1 MNQNKEK
8 TRKIIYWILTGL
20 VTIVFLGS
28 AAGKLTANEEALKM
42 AESFGIDAKTYT
54 IIGIVEMICLI
65 LFILPRTGILGT
77 LLLAAYMGGAIA
89 THLEHGVSIVAP
101 CIIQSF
107 VFVVAFYR
115 FPELRTRL
123 INPKS

>member
-28 AAGKLTANEEALKM
+28 AAGKLTANEEVLKM
-42 AESFGIDAKTYT
+42 AEGFGIDAKTYT
-54 IIGIVEMICLI
+54 IIGMVEMICLI

>member
-115 FPELRTRL
+115 FPESRTRL

>member
-65 LFILPRTGILGT
+65 LFIIPRTGILGT